1 LAFVKTETLA
11 RLTGVPVTADQA
23 TALFDGLPEL
33 AYEEAVPADSAV
45 IFAGVEETI
54 RANRFRII
62 GQGDDQA
69 IWTKG
74 WGEVAAAVAA
84 APKVTIETLKPQY
97 YHNAV
102 PLRLLGQYIRPQ
114 TDYFEYY
121 LGLAV
126 RRQVM
131 QTYLAG
137 STKLIELGCGTGL
150 NLLLAAELFPTAHLA
165 GTDWVQPTLD
175 ILTAMGQSI
184 GRPIGASLLDFLSGK
199 GWEQV
204 DIDAETDVMTFHA
217 LEQLGDQAMPAIEQ
231 ILMRRPRRCL
241 HMEPLFDLYE
251 RANPFDDIA
260 ARYHLARG
268 YLMGLRPRLL
278 AEAAAGR
285 IRILADRRVPLG
297 NLYHEAYS
305 FIVWEPVR

>member
-1 LAFVKTETLA
+1 MTLVTTETLA
-11 RLTGVPVTADQA
+11 RLTGLPVSSDQA
-23 TALFDGLPEL
+23 QQLFTGLPDLIYNEST
-33 AYEEAVPADSAV
+33 ASDSAA
-45 IFAGVEETI
+45 IFADVEETI
-54 RANRFRII
+54 RENRFRII

-74 WGEVAAAVAA
+74 WGEVAAAVTA
-84 APKVTIETLKPQY
+84 APRVTIETLKPQY
-97 YHNAV
+97 YHNDV
-102 PLRLLGQYIRPQ
+102 PLRMLGHYVRPQ

-131 QTYLAG
+131 QTYLSG
-137 STKLIELGCGTGL
+137 CTKLVELGCGTGL
-150 NLLLAAELFPTAHLA
+150 NLLLAADLFPDAGLA

-175 ILTAMGQSI
+175 ILTAMGRSM
-184 GRPIGASLLDFLSGK
+184 GRPIGASLLDFLSGQ
-199 GWEQV
+199 GWDQV
-204 DIDAETDVMTFHA
+204 DIDADTDVMTFHA
-217 LEQLGDQAMPAIEQ
+217 LEQLGAQAMPAIEQ
-231 ILMRRPRRCL
+231 ILARRPRRCL
-241 HMEPLFDLYE
+241 HMEPLFDLYD

-278 AEAAAGR
+278 AEAEAGR
-285 IRILADRRVPLG
+285 IRILADRRVQLG